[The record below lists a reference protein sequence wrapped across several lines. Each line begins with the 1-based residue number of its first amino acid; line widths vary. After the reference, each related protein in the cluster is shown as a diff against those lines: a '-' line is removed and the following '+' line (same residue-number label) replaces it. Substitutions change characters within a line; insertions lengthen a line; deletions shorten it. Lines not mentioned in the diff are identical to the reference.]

1 MSDISIADIQA
12 ARNQKVAVESK
23 ETERIA
29 AELEGAH
36 QDALALKERLR
47 EQEGEASLPQQQVGN
62 PLPPPLPAPT
72 RLHLPSMHSAM
83 LHEGCVS

>member
-47 EQEGEASLPQQQVGN
+47 DQEGEASLPQQQVGN
-62 PLPPPLPAPT
+62 PPPPPFPRQLT
-72 RLHLPSMHSAM
+72 CTLPSMHSAM